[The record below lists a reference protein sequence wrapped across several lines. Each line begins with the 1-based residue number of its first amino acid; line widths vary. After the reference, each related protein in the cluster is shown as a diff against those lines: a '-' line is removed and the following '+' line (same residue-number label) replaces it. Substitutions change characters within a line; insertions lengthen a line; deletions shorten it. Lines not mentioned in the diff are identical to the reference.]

1 MVGELIR
8 VSVVGGV
15 LAVDRAAGWSSMLS
29 QPLVG
34 ACLAGAMVNPGPEW
48 DLWALRI
55 PLAVGAI
62 LQLLLT
68 DPALPAAQAPRD
80 TATASVVGSAVA
92 LLALP
97 RLHPALAVSAGG
109 ILWVVIGV
117 AAGLLSAVLGGWF
130 ARLHRFG
137 PATVAHAEA
146 LAQSGALGAFDRFY
160 WGGLGRTFLVGA
172 AWSWGGT
179 ILLLWAALTYLPRFA
194 GELTARRAGVVF
206 ATLLGAAAAAGF
218 HTHVRGR
225 RHGWRWAAV
234 GALVLAVLLN
244 GLKAAAP

>member
-1 MVGELIR
+1 VVGELIR
-8 VSVVGGV
+8 VSMVGGI
-15 LAVDRAAGWSSMLS
+15 LAVDRAAGWSLMLS

-34 ACLAGAMVNPGPEW
+34 ACLAGALINPGPEW
-48 DLWALRI
+48 ELWALRI

-130 ARLHRFG
+130 ARLHRPG
-137 PATVAHAEA
+137 AATVARAEA
-146 LAQSGALGAFDRFY
+146 LAPAGDVAPIDR
-160 WGGLGRTFLVGA
+160 V
-172 AWSWGGT
+172 
-179 ILLLWAALTYLPRFA
+179 
-194 GELTARRAGVVF
+194 
-206 ATLLGAAAAAGF
+206 
-218 HTHVRGR
+218 
-225 RHGWRWAAV
+225 
-234 GALVLAVLLN
+234 
-244 GLKAAAP
+244 

>member
-1 MVGELIR
+1 MVGELIL

-15 LAVDRAAGWSSMLS
+15 LAVDRAAGWSLMLS

-34 ACLAGAMVNPGPEW
+34 ACLTGALVNPGPEW
-48 DLWALRI
+48 ERWALRI

-68 DPALPAAQAPRD
+68 DSALPAAQPSRD
-80 TATASVVGSAVA
+80 TATAGVVGTAVA
-92 LLALP
+92 LIGLP

-117 AAGLLSAVLGGWF
+117 AAGLLSAVLGTAF
-130 ARLHRFG
+130 ARLHRPG
-137 PATVAHAEA
+137 AAAVARAEA
-146 LAQSGALGAFDRFY
+146 LAGKGALGAYDRFY
-160 WGGLGRTFLVGA
+160 WGGVWRTFLVGA

-179 ILLLWAALTYLPRFA
+179 ILLLWAALSYLPRFA

-206 ATLLGAAAAAGF
+206 AVLLGAAVASGF
-218 HTHVRGR
+218 HAHVRGR
-225 RHGWRWAAV
+225 RHGWRWAAL
-234 GALVLAVLLN
+234 GALVLAFAMS
-244 GLKAAAP
+244 GLKTAVP

>member
-8 VSVVGGV
+8 VSLVGGI
-15 LAVDRAAGWSSMLS
+15 LAVDRAAGWNLMLS

-34 ACLAGAMVNPGPEW
+34 ACLTGAMVNPGPEW
-48 DLWALRI
+48 ELWALRI

-68 DPALPAAQAPRD
+68 DPALPAAQPPRD
-80 TATASVVGSAVA
+80 VANAGVVGSAVA

-117 AAGLLSAVLGGWF
+117 AAGLVSALLGGWF
-130 ARLHRFG
+130 ARLHRPG
-137 PATVAHAEA
+137 ASTVAHAEA
-146 LAQSGALGAFDRFY
+146 LASAGAFTRFDRFY
-160 WGGLGRTFLVGA
+160 WGGVIRAFLVGA
-172 AWSWGGT
+172 AWAWGGT
-179 ILLLWAALTYLPRFA
+179 ILLLWAALTWLPRFA

-206 ATLLGAAAAAGF
+206 AAVLGAAIAAGLQ
-218 HTHVRGR
+218 THVRGR
-225 RHGWRWAAV
+225 RHGWRWAAL
-234 GALVLAVLLN
+234 GALAVALLLQ
-244 GLKAAAP
+244 GLRVGS

>member
-1 MVGELIR
+1 MVAELIR
-8 VSVVGGV
+8 VSIVGGV
-15 LAVDRAAGWSSMLS
+15 LAVDRAAGWSLMLS

-34 ACLAGAMVNPGPEW
+34 ACLAGVMVNPGPEW

-130 ARLHRFG
+130 ARLHRPG
-137 PATVAHAEA
+137 TTTVARAEA
-146 LAQSGALGAFDRFY
+146 LAGGGALAAFDRFY
-160 WGGLGRTFLVGA
+160 WAGLGRTFLIGA

-179 ILLLWAALTYLPRFA
+179 ILLLWAALTWLPRFA
-194 GELTARRAGVVF
+194 GELTARRAGVIF
-206 ATLLGAAAAAGF
+206 AVLLGAAAASGF

-234 GALVLAVLLN
+234 GALVLALLLN
-244 GLKAAAP
+244 GLKAAL

>member
-1 MVGELIR
+1 VVGELIR
-8 VSVVGGV
+8 VSLVGGI
-15 LAVDRAAGWSSMLS
+15 LAVDRAAGWSLMLS

-34 ACLAGAMVNPGPEW
+34 ACLAGALINPGPEW
-48 DLWALRI
+48 ELWALRI
-55 PLAVGAI
+55 PLAVGGI

-117 AAGLLSAVLGGWF
+117 GAGLLSAVLGGWF
-130 ARLHRFG
+130 ARLHRPG
-137 PATVAHAEA
+137 GATVARAEA
-146 LAQSGALGAFDRFY
+146 LAAAGDMASFDRFY
-160 WGGLGRTFLVGA
+160 WAGLGRTFLVGA

-179 ILLLWAALTYLPRFA
+179 ILLLWAALSYLPRFA

-206 ATLLGAAAAAGF
+206 AVLLGAAAAAGLNA
-218 HTHVRGR
+218 HVRGR
-225 RHGWRWAAV
+225 RHGWRWAAL
-234 GALVLAVLLN
+234 GALVVAFLLQ
-244 GLKAAAP
+244 GLKVAAP